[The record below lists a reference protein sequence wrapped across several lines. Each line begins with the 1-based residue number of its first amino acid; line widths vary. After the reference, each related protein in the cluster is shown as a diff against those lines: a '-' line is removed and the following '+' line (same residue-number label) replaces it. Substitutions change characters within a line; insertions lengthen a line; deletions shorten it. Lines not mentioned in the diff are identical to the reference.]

1 MLRFWVLAPG
11 SVIITTFPTI
21 PHTRALFSYLWCLH
35 CRGAFTVVCLCLSG
49 RIVSA
54 LPRLCVLD
62 VSCNA
67 LLGQEAGGAG
77 FGQLAASL
85 SHAATLNTL
94 RLQACG
100 LTADS
105 LGDLGKFSVILD
117 IFCPLLVRIPP
128 SESKVLALNGRILA
142 LCCAAGGALR
152 SLPALRELDLSSN
165 KSLAGGLD
173 RLTLHLA
180 HLMRLES
187 LGLHHCGLKRDDL
200 EALSERAHA

>member
-1 MLRFWVLAPG
+1 MLRSW
-11 SVIITTFPTI
+11 VIITTFPTI
-21 PHTRALFSYLWCLH
+21 PPPGLCFPTSLSC
-35 CRGAFTVVCLCLSG
+35 VCVSG

-100 LTADS
+100 LTVDS

-117 IFCPLLVRIPP
+117 IFCPLLVNILPL
-128 SESKVLALNGRILA
+128 ESKVLALNGLILA

-165 KSLAGGLD
+165 KSLAGGLN

-180 HLMRLES
+180 HLTHLES
-187 LGLHHCGLKRDDL
+187 LGLHRCGLKRDDL
-200 EALSERAHA
+200 EALSERVHT